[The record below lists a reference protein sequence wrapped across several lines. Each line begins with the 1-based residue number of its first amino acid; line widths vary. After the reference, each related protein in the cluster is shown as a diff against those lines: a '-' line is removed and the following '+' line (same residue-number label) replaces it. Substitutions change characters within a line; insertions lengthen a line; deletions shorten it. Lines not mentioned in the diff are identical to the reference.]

1 MDILFQPGEKHSH
14 FKSGVTLRG
23 IHGNEIG
30 SPRTEEVS
38 SYVIMKSGRTLG
50 QLNLILRP
58 HTKDS
63 QSPWHRYFSFF
74 FQKTQAI

>member
-50 QLNLILRP
+50 QLNLI
-58 HTKDS
+58 
-63 QSPWHRYFSFF
+63 
-74 FQKTQAI
+74 